1 MQTLIESGELRQV
14 LGVLVGLCAVLM
26 PVAIVFIVLHFRH
39 RRSTETL
46 ATVRYLADKGLPV
59 PVDLLRAGKGDRP
72 GSDPRSMLITS
83 LSTLG
88 AGIGLMIF
96 FYTWTP
102 SAWPAVLAPAAA
114 LAAVRRAES
123 RERAN
128 MRWTIVG
135 TIAGT
140 IVGALVAALPGS
152 HGPADAVDPTAI
164 LLPGLALL
172 LASTVLAW
180 LAISRS

>member
-1 MQTLIESGELRQV
+1 MQSLIESGELQQV

-59 PVDLLRAGKGDRP
+59 PADLLRAGKDDRP
-72 GSDPRSMLITS
+72 ASDPRSMLITS

-102 SAWPAVLAPAAA
+102 
-114 LAAVRRAES
+114 
-123 RERAN
+123 
-128 MRWTIVG
+128 MRFLWGI
-135 TIAGT
+135 
-140 IVGALVAALPGS
+140 GALVAIIGVAQLIGLWLTRKQAPDGA
-152 HGPADAVDPTAI
+152 GVDA
-164 LLPGLALL
+164 G
-172 LASTVLAW
+172 
-180 LAISRS
+180 

>member
-1 MQTLIESGELRQV
+1 MQSLIESGELQQV

-59 PVDLLRAGKGDRP
+59 PADLLRAGKDDRP
-72 GSDPRSMLITS
+72 ASDSLSMLITS

-102 SAWPAVLAPAAA
+102 
-114 LAAVRRAES
+114 
-123 RERAN
+123 
-128 MRWTIVG
+128 MRFLWGI
-135 TIAGT
+135 
-140 IVGALVAALPGS
+140 GALVAIIGVAQLIGLWLTRKQAPDGA
-152 HGPADAVDPTAI
+152 GVDA
-164 LLPGLALL
+164 G
-172 LASTVLAW
+172 
-180 LAISRS
+180 

>member
-1 MQTLIESGELRQV
+1 V

-46 ATVRYLADKGLPV
+46 ETVRYLADKGLPV
-59 PVDLLRAGKGDRP
+59 PADLLRTGKDDRP
-72 GSDPRSMLITS
+72 ASDPRSMLNTS

-102 SAWPAVLAPAAA
+102 
-114 LAAVRRAES
+114 
-123 RERAN
+123 
-128 MRWTIVG
+128 MRFLWGI
-135 TIAGT
+135 
-140 IVGALVAALPGS
+140 GALVAIIGVAQLIGLWLTRKQVPD
-152 HGPADAVDPTAI
+152 DAGTGA
-164 LLPGLALL
+164 G
-172 LASTVLAW
+172 
-180 LAISRS
+180 